1 MNQSLSVKDI
11 QHELGCSPNH
21 ARAIV
26 LNELPHH
33 NIALKGGR
41 PTWRVRRKDFDSWMA
56 ERLEAAG
63 NEQIQEFSRR
73 YLK

>member
-33 NIALKGGR
+33 NIALKGER

-56 ERLEAAG
+56 GREHEPGIDR
-63 NEQIQEFSRR
+63 IRRFSAKYMR
-73 YLK
+73 

>member
-11 QHELGCSPNH
+11 QKELNCSPNH

-56 ERLEAAG
+56 GRLEEAG
-63 NEQIQEFSRR
+63 NDRLKQFAER
-73 YLK
+73 YLR